1 MFVSCLVFVRLVLIV
16 IVKQLWL
23 DNNRKAPVLEK
34 IRYFLLN
41 LGATPVT
48 SPPSLKEARSFTELG
63 EKFRRQFQE
72 MLVLLLLQLVE
83 NIFLAV
89 PVLLSHLKIFAR
101 HMILFRSVG
110 VLSIETESLGNSKA
124 LVLATLFTIP
134 IGFCLQCAFFWL
146 YTQYGHIWAA
156 AVREERAG
164 QVRIILISLCFQP
177 PFAG

>member
-1 MFVSCLVFVRLVLIV
+1 MFVSCLVSVRLVLIV